1 MKSAIHQYYKK
12 SFEGLT
18 ILVQVNPDN
27 LTGIELI
34 VHADGRIARTNRQ
47 FDSEI
52 YDDLAVDDFETAGS
66 LEFNL
71 YLKGLVNSDGG

>member
-1 MKSAIHQYYKK
+1 M
-12 SFEGLT
+12 
-18 ILVQVNPDN
+18 VQVNPDN

-34 VHADGRIARTNRQ
+34 VHADGRIDRTDRH

-52 YDDLAVDDFETAGS
+52 YDDLAVDDFETASS

-71 YLKGLVNSDGG
+71 YLKGLVTKN